1 MIYTIGFLIMSFFMI
16 GCAGDPVL
24 LSNITVSKIPNE
36 DYLHTLKLT
45 FSREVLMDKGD
56 NNLIIF
62 TKTEKEGTEDEEI
75 VTIGKMELSD
85 LSRLSPTNS
94 NV

>member
-1 MIYTIGFLIMSFFMI
+1 MI
-16 GCAGDPVL
+16 GCAGDAVVL
-24 LSNITVSKIPNE
+24 NNIKVSKIPSD
-36 DYLHTLKLT
+36 DYLHKLKLT
-45 FSREVLMDKGD
+45 FNKEVLMDEGD
-56 NNLIIF
+56 KNLIIF